1 MKTFLSILL
10 SVALVAGAYA
20 KGPKPQPAEKIFS
33 KACKVAAKEDKKVMI
48 IFHASWCG
56 WCHRMDSIMKMP
68 ELKDF
73 FDKNFV
79 TEHLVVLELPNKK
92 ALENPGAQDMMN
104 KYNGA
109 GTGIPYW
116 LIFDAKGNLLA
127 DSRMPS
133 KDKNGKEI
141 LANVG
146 CPAQPDEV
154 TYFTGLLKKFTPLTE
169 ANLALISDKFTM
181 KPVKR

>member
-1 MKTFLSILL
+1 MKLVFSLLL
-10 SVALVAGAYA
+10 SLGLVTGPFAYA
-20 KGPKPQPAEKIFS
+20 KVLPANKIMN
-33 KACKVAAKEDKKVMI
+33 KAYAQAAKENKKVMV

-56 WCHRMDSIMKMP
+56 WCHRMDSIMNMP
-68 ELKDF
+68 ETKPF

-79 TEHLVVLELPNKK
+79 IKHLVVMEAKDKK
-92 ALENPGAQDMMN
+92 NLENPGAREMMT

-133 KDKNGKEI
+133 KDKSGKAI

-154 TYFTGLLKKFTPLTE
+154 SYFISLLKKTTSLKE
-169 ANLALISDKFTM
+169 ADLAMISEKFTM
-181 KPVKR
+181 KQVAR